1 MPHLFSPIKIKNKEI
16 KNRIVMPP
24 MVCFGYAGNNGFVS
38 EKNIRHYEA
47 RAKGGAGLII
57 VEATCI
63 ARDGRLASDQLG
75 IWSDEHIEGLK
86 RLSQA
91 CQFHGAAV
99 LIQIHHAG
107 LRAPRDVAETV
118 LAPSRCSEY
127 IDDNRQV
134 RELTVEDI
142 KTIQQDF
149 IKAAKRAKEAGF
161 DGIELHGAHGYL
173 ISQFA
178 SPITNKRTDQY
189 GGSLENRMR
198 FAVEIIR
205 QLKEF
210 ADENFIIGY
219 RMGGNEPTLE
229 NGIQIAKILED
240 AGVEL
245 LHVSAGISSPEF
257 PQPEVP
263 REFPENLIV
272 YCGTR
277 IKSRV
282 NIPVIVVNGI
292 RMPQQAEYLV
302 ENNLAD
308 MVAVG
313 RGLLID
319 PDWANKAKHG
329 SEIKPCLACKRCLW
343 YTEPDKCPG
352 KD

>member
-1 MPHLFSPIKIKNKEI
+1 
-16 KNRIVMPP
+16 
-24 MVCFGYAGNNGFVS
+24 MVLNYC
-38 EKNIRHYEA
+38 
-47 RAKGGAGLII
+47 
-57 VEATCI
+57 
-63 ARDGRLASDQLG
+63 
-75 IWSDEHIEGLK
+75 
-86 RLSQA
+86 
-91 CQFHGAAV
+91 
-99 LIQIHHAG
+99 
-107 LRAPRDVAETV
+107 
-118 LAPSRCSEY
+118 
-127 IDDNRQV
+127 
-134 RELTVEDI
+134 
-142 KTIQQDF
+142 
-149 IKAAKRAKEAGF
+149 
-161 DGIELHGAHGYL
+161 
-173 ISQFA
+173 
-178 SPITNKRTDQY
+178 
-189 GGSLENRMR
+189 
-198 FAVEIIR
+198 
-205 QLKEF
+205 
-210 ADENFIIGY
+210 
-219 RMGGNEPTLE
+219 
-229 NGIQIAKILED
+229 
-240 AGVEL
+240 
-245 LHVSAGISSPEF
+245 VSAGISSPEF